1 MAFYTFYR
9 KLLILE
15 GKLTSTSNFYDV
27 KKSHFDLKL
36 TCCQW
41 DKYFFKLTS
50 RASFLYRICLIL
62 KTTTVRPLILT
73 VNGKYVGES
82 QYYLL
87 GDRRYRPICNHTVKF
102 SAENSV
108 FKNFAKSS
116 LPVSDRTKSERPF
129 AHRSGS
135 VSNVVFSLLF
145 SLIKIL
151 KIEINSHPGG
161 VRYNLRWLMVSVK
174 TL

>member
-1 MAFYTFYR
+1 M
-9 KLLILE
+9 
-15 GKLTSTSNFYDV
+15 GV
-27 KKSHFDLKL
+27 
-36 TCCQW
+36 
-41 DKYFFKLTS
+41 
-50 RASFLYRICLIL
+50 
-62 KTTTVRPLILT
+62 
-73 VNGKYVGES
+73 S
-82 QYYLL
+82 QFYLL
-87 GDRRYRPICNHTVKF
+87 GDRRYRPICNQTVKF

-161 VRYNLRWLMVSVK
+161 VEEIEDNKEKKISRFSHKFFPQIRFYGLWSSQRSPANVGVK
-174 TL
+174 NIKLTCQK

>member
-1 MAFYTFYR
+1 M
-9 KLLILE
+9 
-15 GKLTSTSNFYDV
+15 GV
-27 KKSHFDLKL
+27 
-36 TCCQW
+36 
-41 DKYFFKLTS
+41 S
-50 RASFLYRICLIL
+50 R
-62 KTTTVRPLILT
+62 
-73 VNGKYVGES
+73 
-82 QYYLL
+82 YYLL
-87 GDRRYRPICNHTVKF
+87 GDRRYRPICNQTVKF

-161 VRYNLRWLMVSVK
+161 VAEIEDNKEKNQSI
-174 TL
+174 

>member
-1 MAFYTFYR
+1 MTLFRYFWPWVTLDDLSTITLKNDLNGKACEIWAFPGSMTFSDPEWP
-9 KLLILE
+9 L
-15 GKLTSTSNFYDV
+15 N
-27 KKSHFDLKL
+27 
-36 TCCQW
+36 
-41 DKYFFKLTS
+41 YFF
-50 RASFLYRICLIL
+50 
-62 KTTTVRPLILT
+62 
-73 VNGKYVGES
+73 VGVS

-145 SLIKIL
+145 SLIKIF

-161 VRYNLRWLMVSVK
+161 VRYNLRWQMVSVK

>member
-1 MAFYTFYR
+1 M
-9 KLLILE
+9 
-15 GKLTSTSNFYDV
+15 GV
-27 KKSHFDLKL
+27 
-36 TCCQW
+36 
-41 DKYFFKLTS
+41 
-50 RASFLYRICLIL
+50 
-62 KTTTVRPLILT
+62 
-73 VNGKYVGES
+73 S

-87 GDRRYRPICNHTVKF
+87 GDRRYRPICNQTVKF

-161 VRYNLRWLMVSVK
+161 VRYNLRWQKNIKMKLSIVWK
-174 TL
+174 IFDIAINFPTTLV

>member
-1 MAFYTFYR
+1 MKNWR
-9 KLLILE
+9 
-15 GKLTSTSNFYDV
+15 TSFWYI
-27 KKSHFDLKL
+27 
-36 TCCQW
+36 
-41 DKYFFKLTS
+41 
-50 RASFLYRICLIL
+50 ICLIL
-62 KTTTVRPLILT
+62 KISTVRLLILI
-73 VNGKYVGES
+73 VNGKCVGVPR
-82 QYYLL
+82 YDLL

-161 VRYNLRWLMVSVK
+161 VRYNLRWQMVSVRHFSYD
-174 TL
+174 LLY